1 MFVSIKGS
9 PYARFRRALAT
20 GNLALVHAAA
30 AELPRVDLVDALG
43 ICLLM
48 GRQDDE
54 RFGRAAVRWLARLS
68 LERPSVR
75 LDDLRLG
82 LVAFDALPHNPAAA
96 RRTLAQLCAA
106 HGLDGARRVLEAP
119 EGPGGLAGAPGG

>member
-1 MFVSIKGS
+1 VSIKGS

-20 GNLALVHAAA
+20 GNLTLVHAAA
-30 AELPRVDLVDALG
+30 AELPRVDLADALS

-54 RFGRAAVRWLARLS
+54 RYARAAVRWLARLC
-68 LERPSVR
+68 LEHPTVR

-82 LVAFDALPHNPAAA
+82 LVAFDALPHNPVAA
-96 RRTLAQLCAA
+96 RRTLVELCAA
-106 HGLDGARRVLEAP
+106 HGLDRARRVLEEP
-119 EGPGGLAGAPGG
+119 GEGAGTTAGAP